1 MYPLRIPGVEKV
13 NLRRGCS
20 QVSWAVT
27 GPHLTAP
34 HTLAPP
40 APSLFLLFQKSIKIR
55 SCRTNFKTGFFCLI
69 ICDPHPQFGTTPIH
83 RSMSTVF
90 DCHQHACAASV
101 KFLYGSFLSNFHKK
115 IKKPKRWNFDFSI
128 PVWIFEVTFSVK
140 IVYFPQTSIFFQI
153 SLKQLNFQLLHSSL
167 PWEKRKIP
175 NQTAP
180 CHPDREINFSVFFQF
195 NFRTKSYSVFSEIL
209 TIHFPDFRFFP
220 LNRSPQPEF
229 NHPNFSV

>member
-1 MYPLRIPGVEKV
+1 M
-13 NLRRGCS
+13 
-20 QVSWAVT
+20 W
-27 GPHLTAP
+27 
-34 HTLAPP
+34 PP
-40 APSLFLLFQKSIKIR
+40 P
-55 SCRTNFKTGFFCLI
+55 TVWNNT
-69 ICDPHPQFGTTPIH
+69 HPQVHVHSLRLSPA
-83 RSMSTVF
+83 RL
-90 DCHQHACAASV
+90 CSV
-101 KFLYGSFLSNFHKK
+101 GK
-115 IKKPKRWNFDFSI
+115 ISVWLISVQFSQKKPKRWNFDFSI

-140 IVYFPQTSIFFQI
+140 NVYFPQTSIFFQI

-195 NFRTKSYSVFSEIL
+195 NFRTKSYSVFSETL